1 MRKRLVRDGR
11 VYLTSSASNT
21 ASACVG
27 VSVGEARTGVL
38 DTKNPGGEV
47 LEFSRSAFTAFLAD
61 LRTS

>member
-21 ASACVG
+21 ASACVA
-27 VSVGEARTGVL
+27 VAVGERTGVL
-38 DTKNPGGEV
+38 DTKNPGGPV
-47 LEFSRSAFTAFLAD
+47 LEFGRGAFDAFLGA